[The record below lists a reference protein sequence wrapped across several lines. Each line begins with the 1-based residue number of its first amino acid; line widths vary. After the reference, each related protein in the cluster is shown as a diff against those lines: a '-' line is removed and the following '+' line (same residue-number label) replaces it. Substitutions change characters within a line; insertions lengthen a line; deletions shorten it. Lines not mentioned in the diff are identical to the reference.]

1 MLTVS
6 GIGAKVALSIVA
18 SIAPPE
24 FARAVANQDVKTLTR
39 LPTVGKKSA
48 ERLILELRGKLTEAP
63 AQVVMASQTEAAD
76 ALEALGYT
84 DAEIA
89 QALKSAP
96 STASTEQLIK
106 EVKRMHRLVNTY
118 ELDSI
123 RLRLRA
129 PESELIE
136 FQKLAEEFFG
146 ELATDYR
153 LDSIWNDE
161 GLGCSN
167 GEAVY
172 EGVFDFYLDVYP
184 QDHREI
190 IWAVKGF
197 CRDMKIKYDV
207 LFDFALEISEVDRE
221 LDDW

>member
-6 GIGAKVALSIVA
+6 GIGAKSALSIVA

-24 FARAVANQDVKTLTR
+24 FARAVANQDLRTLTR

-63 AQVVMASQTEAAD
+63 AQVGTASQTEAAD

-96 STASTEQLIK
+96 STASTEHLIK

-129 PESELIE
+129 PESELVE
-136 FQKLAEEFFG
+136 FQRLAEEFFG

-153 LDSIWNDE
+153 LDSIWNDD
-161 GLGCSN
+161 GLETAD
-167 GEAVY
+167 GEPVY